1 MKKKWYIMMTFT
13 VLTFCNAHSQN
24 VITVLDEDG
33 ESEDIEMPEGMTVE
47 ADSALMEFD
56 NRTRLAEGNNIVVTD
71 LPYDDDILVDR
82 LAHIPTTIEM
92 PLNNITRKFI
102 DQYCNRMKRSV
113 AVMLGSSNF
122 YMPFFEE
129 ALEHYG
135 LPLEL
140 KYLPVIESALRPTA
154 QSPAG
159 AVGLWQFMLATG
171 KTYGLE
177 INTLV
182 DERRDPVKSSY
193 AAAHFLSDLYER
205 FNDWGLAIAAYNCGE
220 NAVSKAILRAGGDE
234 GADYWT
240 VYNQLPRETR
250 GYVPAF
256 IAATYIMNY
265 YCQHG
270 ITPME
275 ASLPNETDTVIVTK
289 EVGFSQVASVCGVT
303 VEELRALNPQYRRDI
318 VPVDYSLRMPDHAIE
333 TFILNEDSIYSLS
346 SVLRRRVIEDINEAP
361 AVATRTRTATK
372 TTRYTPKRGNTKA
385 TSRKATA
392 SRKTTARKTS
402 SRKTTAKKAP
412 ARKSSAKKTTAKK
425 TTAKKAP
432 AKRTTSKKRRR

>member
-1 MKKKWYIMMTFT
+1 MMAFT
-13 VLTFCNAHSQN
+13 ALTFCNAHSQN

-265 YCQHG
+265 YC
-270 ITPME
+270 
-275 ASLPNETDTVIVTK
+275 
-289 EVGFSQVASVCGVT
+289 
-303 VEELRALNPQYRRDI
+303 
-318 VPVDYSLRMPDHAIE
+318 
-333 TFILNEDSIYSLS
+333 
-346 SVLRRRVIEDINEAP
+346 
-361 AVATRTRTATK
+361 
-372 TTRYTPKRGNTKA
+372 
-385 TSRKATA
+385 
-392 SRKTTARKTS
+392 
-402 SRKTTAKKAP
+402 
-412 ARKSSAKKTTAKK
+412 
-425 TTAKKAP
+425 
-432 AKRTTSKKRRR
+432 

>member
-1 MKKKWYIMMTFT
+1 MAITAMSFG
-13 VLTFCNAHSQN
+13 NAYAQS
-24 VITVLDEDG
+24 VITVEDEDG
-33 ESEDIEMPEGMTVE
+33 DTEDIEMPEGMTVE
-47 ADSALMEFD
+47 ADSILQEYD
-56 NRTRLAEGNNIVVTD
+56 NKTRLAEGNSNSIND
-71 LPYDDDILVDR
+71 LPYDDQILVDR

-102 DQYCNRMKRSV
+102 DQYCNRMKNSV
-113 AVMLGSSNF
+113 AVMLGSANF

-140 KYLPVIESALRPTA
+140 KFLPVIESALRPTA
-154 QSPAG
+154 QSHAG

-193 AAAHFLSDLYER
+193 AAAHFLSDLYEK
-205 FNDWGLAIAAYNCGE
+205 FGDWGLAIAAYNCGE
-220 NAVSKAILRAGGDE
+220 NAVSKALLRAGGNE
-234 GADYWT
+234 GDDYWSI
-240 VYNQLPRETR
+240 YNQLPRETR

-265 YCQHG
+265 YCEHG

-275 ASLPNETDTVIVTK
+275 ASLPTETDTVVVTK

-303 VEELRALNPQYRRDI
+303 VDELRALNPQYRRDI
-318 VPVDYSLRMPDHAIE
+318 VPVDYALRMPDHAIE
-333 TFILNEDSIYSLS
+333 AFILNEDSIYASS
-346 SVLRRRVIEDINEAP
+346 SVMRRRVIEDINEAP
-361 AVATRTRTATK
+361 AATTRARTATRTTRTTKARTASRGRK
-372 TTRYTPKRGNTKA
+372 TTAAKRSTARKSTA
-385 TSRKATA
+385 RKSTARKSTARKATA
-392 SRKTTARKTS
+392 KKTS
-402 SRKTTAKKAP
+402 
-412 ARKSSAKKTTAKK
+412 
-425 TTAKKAP
+425 
-432 AKRTTSKKRRR
+432 AKRSSSSKRRRR

>member
-1 MKKKWYIMMTFT
+1 MKKKWYIMMAITAMSFG
-13 VLTFCNAHSQN
+13 NAYAQS
-24 VITVLDEDG
+24 VITVEDEDG
-33 ESEDIEMPEGMTVE
+33 DTEDIEMPEGMTVE
-47 ADSALMEFD
+47 ADSILQEYD
-56 NRTRLAEGNNIVVTD
+56 NKTRLAEGNSNSIND
-71 LPYDDDILVDR
+71 LPYDDQILVDR

-102 DQYCNRMKRSV
+102 DQYCNRMKNSV
-113 AVMLGSSNF
+113 AVMLGSANF

-140 KYLPVIESALRPTA
+140 KFLPVIESALRPTA
-154 QSPAG
+154 QSHAG

-193 AAAHFLSDLYER
+193 AAAHFLSDLYEK
-205 FNDWGLAIAAYNCGE
+205 FGDWGLAIAAYNCGE
-220 NAVSKAILRAGGDE
+220 NAVSKALLRAGGNE
-234 GADYWT
+234 GDDYWSI
-240 VYNQLPRETR
+240 YNQLPRETR

-265 YCQHG
+265 YCEHG

-275 ASLPNETDTVIVTK
+275 ASLPTETDTVVVTK

-303 VEELRALNPQYRRDI
+303 VDELRALNPQYRRDI
-318 VPVDYSLRMPDHAIE
+318 VPVDYALRMPDHAIE
-333 TFILNEDSIYSLS
+333 AFILNEDSIYASS
-346 SVLRRRVIEDINEAP
+346 SVMRRRVIEDINEAP
-361 AVATRTRTATK
+361 AATTRARTATRTTRTTKARTAS
-372 TTRYTPKRGNTKA
+372 RG
-385 TSRKATA
+385 
-392 SRKTTARKTS
+392 RKTTA
-402 SRKTTAKKAP
+402 AKRST
-412 ARKSSAKKTTAKK
+412 ARKSTARKSTARK
-425 TTAKKAP
+425 ATAKKAP
-432 AKRTTSKKRRR
+432 AKKTSAKRSSSSKRRRR

>member
-1 MKKKWYIMMTFT
+1 MAITAMSFG
-13 VLTFCNAHSQN
+13 NAYAQS
-24 VITVLDEDG
+24 VITVEDEDG
-33 ESEDIEMPEGMTVE
+33 DTEDIEMPEGMTVE
-47 ADSALMEFD
+47 ADSILQEYD
-56 NRTRLAEGNNIVVTD
+56 NKTRLAEGNSNSIND
-71 LPYDDDILVDR
+71 LPYDDQILVDR

-102 DQYCNRMKRSV
+102 DQYCNRMKNSV
-113 AVMLGSSNF
+113 AVMLGSANF

-140 KYLPVIESALRPTA
+140 KFLPVIESALRPTA
-154 QSPAG
+154 QSHAG

-193 AAAHFLSDLYER
+193 AAAHFLSDLYEK
-205 FNDWGLAIAAYNCGE
+205 FGDWGLAIAAYNCGE
-220 NAVSKAILRAGGDE
+220 NAVSKALLRAGGNE
-234 GADYWT
+234 GDDYWSI
-240 VYNQLPRETR
+240 YNQLPRETR

-265 YCQHG
+265 YCEHG

-275 ASLPNETDTVIVTK
+275 ASLPTETDTVIVTK

-303 VEELRALNPQYRRDI
+303 VDELRALNPQYRRDI
-318 VPVDYSLRMPDHAIE
+318 VPVDYALRMPDHAIE
-333 TFILNEDSIYSLS
+333 AFILNEDSIYASS
-346 SVLRRRVIEDINEAP
+346 SVMRRRVIEDINEAP
-361 AVATRTRTATK
+361 AATTRARTATRTTRTTKARTAS
-372 TTRYTPKRGNTKA
+372 RG
-385 TSRKATA
+385 
-392 SRKTTARKTS
+392 RKTTA
-402 SRKTTAKKAP
+402 AKRST
-412 ARKSSAKKTTAKK
+412 ARKSTARKSTARK
-425 TTAKKAP
+425 ATAKKAP
-432 AKRTTSKKRRR
+432 AKKTSAKRSSSSKRRRR

>member
-1 MKKKWYIMMTFT
+1 
-13 VLTFCNAHSQN
+13 
-24 VITVLDEDG
+24 
-33 ESEDIEMPEGMTVE
+33 
-47 ADSALMEFD
+47 
-56 NRTRLAEGNNIVVTD
+56 
-71 LPYDDDILVDR
+71 
-82 LAHIPTTIEM
+82 
-92 PLNNITRKFI
+92 
-102 DQYCNRMKRSV
+102 
-113 AVMLGSSNF
+113 
-122 YMPFFEE
+122 
-129 ALEHYG
+129 
-135 LPLEL
+135 
-140 KYLPVIESALRPTA
+140 
-154 QSPAG
+154 
-159 AVGLWQFMLATG
+159 
-171 KTYGLE
+171 
-177 INTLV
+177 
-182 DERRDPVKSSY
+182 
-193 AAAHFLSDLYER
+193 
-205 FNDWGLAIAAYNCGE
+205 
-220 NAVSKAILRAGGDE
+220 
-234 GADYWT
+234 
-240 VYNQLPRETR
+240 
-250 GYVPAF
+250 
-256 IAATYIMNY
+256 
-265 YCQHG
+265 
-270 ITPME
+270 ME

-425 TTAKKAP
+425 AP

>member
-1 MKKKWYIMMTFT
+1 MAITAMSFG
-13 VLTFCNAHSQN
+13 NAYAQS
-24 VITVLDEDG
+24 VITVEDEDG
-33 ESEDIEMPEGMTVE
+33 DTEDIEMPEGMTVE
-47 ADSALMEFD
+47 ADSILQEYD
-56 NRTRLAEGNNIVVTD
+56 NKTRLAEGNSNSIND
-71 LPYDDDILVDR
+71 LPYDDQILVDR

-102 DQYCNRMKRSV
+102 DQYCNRMKNSV
-113 AVMLGSSNF
+113 AVMLGSANF

-140 KYLPVIESALRPTA
+140 KFLPVIESALRPTA
-154 QSPAG
+154 QSHAG

-193 AAAHFLSDLYER
+193 AAAHFLSDLYEK
-205 FNDWGLAIAAYNCGE
+205 FGDWGLAIAAYNCGE
-220 NAVSKAILRAGGDE
+220 NAVSKALLRAGGNE
-234 GADYWT
+234 GDDYWSI
-240 VYNQLPRETR
+240 YNQLPRETR

-265 YCQHG
+265 YCEHG

-275 ASLPNETDTVIVTK
+275 ASLPTETDTVVVTK

-303 VEELRALNPQYRRDI
+303 VDELRALNPQYRRDI
-318 VPVDYSLRMPDHAIE
+318 VPVDYALRMPDHAIE
-333 TFILNEDSIYSLS
+333 AFILNEDSIYASS
-346 SVLRRRVIEDINEAP
+346 SVMRRRVIEDINEAP
-361 AVATRTRTATK
+361 AATTRARTATRTTRTTKARTASRGRK
-372 TTRYTPKRGNTKA
+372 TTAAKRSTARKSTA
-385 TSRKATA
+385 RKSTARKATA
-392 SRKTTARKTS
+392 KKT
-402 SRKTTAKKAP
+402 P
-412 ARKSSAKKTTAKK
+412 AKKTS
-425 TTAKKAP
+425 
-432 AKRTTSKKRRR
+432 AKRSSSSKRRRR

>member
-1 MKKKWYIMMTFT
+1 MKKKWYIMMAITAMSFG
-13 VLTFCNAHSQN
+13 NAYAQS
-24 VITVLDEDG
+24 VITVEDEDG
-33 ESEDIEMPEGMTVE
+33 DTEDIEMPEGMTVE
-47 ADSALMEFD
+47 ADSILQEYD
-56 NRTRLAEGNNIVVTD
+56 NKTRLAEGNSNSIND
-71 LPYDDDILVDR
+71 LPYDDQILVDR

-102 DQYCNRMKRSV
+102 DQYCNRMKNSV
-113 AVMLGSSNF
+113 AVMLGSANF

-140 KYLPVIESALRPTA
+140 KFLPVIESALRPTA
-154 QSPAG
+154 QSHAG

-193 AAAHFLSDLYER
+193 AAAHFLSDLYEK
-205 FNDWGLAIAAYNCGE
+205 FGDWGLAIAAYNCGE
-220 NAVSKAILRAGGDE
+220 NAVSKALLRAGGNE
-234 GADYWT
+234 GDDYWSI
-240 VYNQLPRETR
+240 YNQLPRETR

-265 YCQHG
+265 YCEHG

-275 ASLPNETDTVIVTK
+275 ASLPTETDTVVVTK

-303 VEELRALNPQYRRDI
+303 VDELRALNPQYRRDI
-318 VPVDYSLRMPDHAIE
+318 VPVDYALRMPDHAIE
-333 TFILNEDSIYSLS
+333 AFILNEDSIYASS
-346 SVLRRRVIEDINEAP
+346 SVMRRRVIEDINEAP
-361 AVATRTRTATK
+361 AATTRARTATRTTRTTKARTASRGRK
-372 TTRYTPKRGNTKA
+372 TTAAKRSTARKSTA
-385 TSRKATA
+385 RKSTARKSTARKATA
-392 SRKTTARKTS
+392 KKTS
-402 SRKTTAKKAP
+402 
-412 ARKSSAKKTTAKK
+412 
-425 TTAKKAP
+425 
-432 AKRTTSKKRRR
+432 AKRSSSSKRRRR

>member
-1 MKKKWYIMMTFT
+1 MKKKWYIMMAITAMSFG
-13 VLTFCNAHSQN
+13 NAYAQS
-24 VITVLDEDG
+24 VITVEDEDG
-33 ESEDIEMPEGMTVE
+33 DTEDIEMPEGMTVE
-47 ADSALMEFD
+47 ADSILQEYD
-56 NRTRLAEGNNIVVTD
+56 NKTRLAEGNSNSIND
-71 LPYDDDILVDR
+71 LPYDDQILVDR

-102 DQYCNRMKRSV
+102 DQYCNRMKNSV
-113 AVMLGSSNF
+113 AVMLGSANF

-140 KYLPVIESALRPTA
+140 KFLPVIESALRPTA
-154 QSPAG
+154 QSHAG

-193 AAAHFLSDLYER
+193 AAAHFLSDLYEK
-205 FNDWGLAIAAYNCGE
+205 FGDWGLAIAAYNCGE
-220 NAVSKAILRAGGDE
+220 NAVSKALLRAGGNE
-234 GADYWT
+234 GDDYWSI
-240 VYNQLPRETR
+240 YNQLPRETR

-265 YCQHG
+265 YCEHG

-275 ASLPNETDTVIVTK
+275 ASLPTETDTVIVTK

-303 VEELRALNPQYRRDI
+303 VDELRALNPQYRRDI
-318 VPVDYSLRMPDHAIE
+318 VPVDYALRMPDHAIE
-333 TFILNEDSIYSLS
+333 AFILNEDSIYASS
-346 SVLRRRVIEDINEAP
+346 SVMRRRVIEDINEAP
-361 AVATRTRTATK
+361 AATTRARTATRTTRTTKARTASRGRK
-372 TTRYTPKRGNTKA
+372 TTAAKRSTARKSTA
-385 TSRKATA
+385 RKSTARKSTARKATA
-392 SRKTTARKTS
+392 KKTS
-402 SRKTTAKKAP
+402 
-412 ARKSSAKKTTAKK
+412 
-425 TTAKKAP
+425 
-432 AKRTTSKKRRR
+432 AKRSSSSKRRRR

>member
-1 MKKKWYIMMTFT
+1 MAITAMSFG
-13 VLTFCNAHSQN
+13 NAYAQS
-24 VITVLDEDG
+24 VITVEDEDG
-33 ESEDIEMPEGMTVE
+33 DTEDIEMPEGMTVE
-47 ADSALMEFD
+47 ADSILQEYD
-56 NRTRLAEGNNIVVTD
+56 NKTRLAEGNSNSIND
-71 LPYDDDILVDR
+71 LPYDDQILVDR

-102 DQYCNRMKRSV
+102 DQYCNRMKNSV
-113 AVMLGSSNF
+113 AVMLGSANF

-140 KYLPVIESALRPTA
+140 KFLPVIESALRPTA
-154 QSPAG
+154 QSHAG

-193 AAAHFLSDLYER
+193 AAAHFLSDLYEK
-205 FNDWGLAIAAYNCGE
+205 FGDWGLAIAAYNCGE
-220 NAVSKAILRAGGDE
+220 NAVSKALLRAGGNE
-234 GADYWT
+234 GDDYWSI
-240 VYNQLPRETR
+240 YNQLPRETR

-265 YCQHG
+265 YCEHG

-275 ASLPNETDTVIVTK
+275 ASLPTETDTVIVTK

-303 VEELRALNPQYRRDI
+303 VDELRALNPQYRRDI
-318 VPVDYSLRMPDHAIE
+318 VPVDYALRMPDHAIE
-333 TFILNEDSIYSLS
+333 AFILNEDSIYASS
-346 SVLRRRVIEDINEAP
+346 SVMRRRVIEDINEAP
-361 AVATRTRTATK
+361 ATTTRARTATRTTRTTKARTAS
-372 TTRYTPKRGNTKA
+372 RG
-385 TSRKATA
+385 
-392 SRKTTARKTS
+392 RKTTA
-402 SRKTTAKKAP
+402 AKRST
-412 ARKSSAKKTTAKK
+412 ARKSTARKSTARK
-425 TTAKKAP
+425 ATAKKAP
-432 AKRTTSKKRRR
+432 AKKTSAKRSSSSKRRRR